1 MRRLARQP
9 DRIEQLIV
17 LVGIAVRPAIH
28 GNARDVAGGVEAARP
43 KRALELVADVAL
55 EGLERGRQQFGIAG
69 ITQEHVQN
77 NSSVRNILVERG
89 IKPENL
95 PASEDI
101 QKLERKAKS
110 SEKKLIKENALPKL
124 KGGKHD

>member
-1 MRRLARQP
+1 M
-9 DRIEQLIV
+9 
-17 LVGIAVRPAIH
+17 
-28 GNARDVAGGVEAARP
+28 
-43 KRALELVADVAL
+43 
-55 EGLERGRQQFGIAG
+55 
-69 ITQEHVQN
+69 QN